1 MKISVVLGTLCVAS
15 ASQILS
21 SIQTRIHTKSRQIS
35 NLKQITIKEEELAG
49 PLAQDVKSHNRV
61 KGVRAVQLMPEPGNC
76 GLHWDL
82 CPNMCNLNETLMNN
96 FAEIVG
102 NKMTKYQEWKQ
113 DTAEKK
119 RAIIKDLEGK
129 LDQVSGLEDL
139 LKKNGLDLEK
149 REELFI
155 ALLEDHIAQSLALKE
170 RLAIINSDFG
180 EIEIELTSLSGKID
194 AAHTDCYEQAP
205 CMAVPQ
211 CKLGVASGQSCQDI
225 AQKAMDTDEQGDP
238 TLNKENGVYI
248 IQPEGLDAKAAIC
261 EFDYTGTGYT
271 VVQNRY
277 NDTGSFSG
285 DFENGFGTTI
295 GYDDAT
301 CAEANYFLGN
311 KYIRKLAEGASH
323 LKVKTSGGVD
333 QWDNFSVRGN
343 KLNLNGAKHV
353 CGDDTTDGSQ
363 VKLGAGGL
371 NGRWTGQTR
380 VMIGRD
386 TDPSQDPDC
395 MDLGPEVYGGDT
407 YGGGAYGGDYDAK
420 DSSSY
425 Y

>member
-1 MKISVVLGTLCVAS
+1 MKLTVVLASLCVAG
-15 ASQILS
+15 ASQILT
-21 SIQTRIHTKSRQIS
+21 SIQSRIHSKSQQIS
-35 NLKQITIKEEELAG
+35 NLKQITIKETDLAG
-49 PLAQDVKSHNRV
+49 SLAQDVKSHQRV

-170 RLAIINSDFG
+170 RLAIINADFG

-211 CKLGVASGQSCQDI
+211 CKLGVASGTSCQDI
-225 AQKAMDTDEQGDP
+225 AEKAMDTDEQGDP
-238 TLNKENGVYI
+238 TLNKENGVSLFNQRVWMPRPLFANLI
-248 IQPEGLDAKAAIC
+248 IPVPATQLCKTATMIPVHSVETSK
-261 EFDYTGTGYT
+261 T
-271 VVQNRY
+271 VLEPPLATTMRPVPKQITFWATNI
-277 NDTGSFSG
+277 
-285 DFENGFGTTI
+285 FENWPKALPI
-295 GYDDAT
+295 
-301 CAEANYFLGN
+301 
-311 KYIRKLAEGASH
+311 
-323 LKVKTSGGVD
+323 
-333 QWDNFSVRGN
+333 
-343 KLNLNGAKHV
+343 
-353 CGDDTTDGSQ
+353 
-363 VKLGAGGL
+363 
-371 NGRWTGQTR
+371 
-380 VMIGRD
+380 
-386 TDPSQDPDC
+386 
-395 MDLGPEVYGGDT
+395 
-407 YGGGAYGGDYDAK
+407 
-420 DSSSY
+420 
-425 Y
+425 